1 MDTPARWMSSPRS
14 ADAALVAL
22 FTVTIFLGAA
32 LLFILEP
39 MFARMVLPLL
49 GGSPGVWITSVLVF
63 QALLLAGYAYA
74 HLSVWR
80 LGPRRQSMLHMAVV
94 GIPILLLPIAVPSGW
109 TPPTQ
114 ANPALWLIAV
124 MGVSVA
130 FPFLMISS
138 ASPLLQRW
146 FAATRHSRARD
157 PYFLFRASNLGS
169 MVGLLSYPVLLEPTL
184 GLDEQSRLWSAAYV
198 LLTLLVVACAVMVWR
213 SPRAEETIGSRGSAA
228 PEADAPTAARRLR
241 WLVLAFVPS
250 SLMLGATNFLTTDI
264 SPIPLLWVLPLAI
277 YLISFVIAFSPGYP
291 RRRGI
296 VAKAVPFL
304 VLTLAATLLLQ
315 AGGPLW
321 MLLSLHLLVLFLAS
335 VMCHGELAID
345 RPSPRYL
352 TAFYLWISFG
362 GVLGGAFN
370 AIVAPLVFN
379 SFVEYPLAL
388 AAVCMLLPWPA
399 RGRSGTWVRALDVAI
414 PLGLAAVVLVATS
427 VTRRFGSVEP
437 YVVVAAILLLVVFSL
452 RARPIRF
459 GLAVGALLLAGAIP
473 EIAGTRVLVQERS
486 FFGVYRVLEDVNPVK
501 GRLLFDGTTLH
512 GAQSLD
518 ASRRLEPTTYYTT
531 TGPVGDVFAAW
542 TDRPTGARIGVV
554 GLGTGSLACYGAAG
568 ERWTFFEI
576 DPVVERIA
584 EDPSV
589 FTFLRDCPSEQRL
602 VVLGDGRLSLQREGP
617 DSFDML
623 ILDAFSSDAIP
634 VHLITREA
642 LALYRSKLG
651 PEGLLL
657 FHISNRYLDL
667 HPVLGSLAED
677 AGLASL
683 ARDDNTVTDADR
695 QVWKTASSWVVMAR
709 DPAALGRLRD
719 DTDWYPLAAGHD
731 IWTDDYSDVFG
742 VVNWG

>member
-1 MDTPARWMSSPRS
+1 MGTPGRRLASPRS
-14 ADAALVAL
+14 AEVPLAAL

-49 GGSPGVWITSVLVF
+49 GGSPGVWITVVLVF

-74 HLSVWR
+74 HLSVSR
-80 LGPRRQSMLHMAVV
+80 IGPRRQSMLHMALV

-109 TPPTQ
+109 TPPAQ
-114 ANPALWLIAV
+114 ANPASWLIAV

-130 FPFLMISS
+130 LPFLMISS

-146 FAATRHSRARD
+146 FAATTHPRARD

-169 MVGLLSYPVLLEPTL
+169 MVGLLLYPVLLEPTL
-184 GLDEQSRLWSAAYV
+184 GLGEQSRLWSAGYV
-198 LLTLLVVACAVMVWR
+198 LLTLLVVACAIVVWR
-213 SPRAEETIGSRGSAA
+213 SPRRAEEPIGSPGGAA
-228 PEADAPTAARRLR
+228 SEAAAPTAARRRR

-250 SLMLGATNFLTTDI
+250 SLMLGTTNFLTTDI

-277 YLISFVIAFSPGYP
+277 YLISFVIAFSRRYP
-291 RRRGI
+291 RRRGL
-296 VAKAVPFL
+296 VTKAVPFL
-304 VLTLAATLLLQ
+304 VLALAATLLLR

-321 MLLSLHLLVLFLAS
+321 MLLPLHLVVLFLAS

-352 TAFYLWISFG
+352 TGFYLWISFG

-370 AIVAPLVFN
+370 ALVAPLVFN
-379 SFVEYPLAL
+379 SFVEYPLAI
-388 AAVCMLLPWPA
+388 AAVCMLLPWPE
-399 RGRSGTWVRALDVAI
+399 RGASETWSRALDVAI
-414 PLGLAAVVLVATS
+414 PLGLGAVVLVATS
-427 VTRRFGSVEP
+427 LTDPDAIGP
-437 YVVVAAILLLVVFSL
+437 YVVVAAVLLLVVFAL
-452 RARPIRF
+452 RTRPIRF

-473 EIAGTRVLVQERS
+473 ESDGRSVLVQERS
-486 FFGVYRVLEDVNPVK
+486 FFGVYRVVEDVRPVK

-518 ASRRLEPTTYYTT
+518 ASLRMEPTTYYTT

-554 GLGTGSLACYGAAG
+554 GLGTGSLACYGATG
-568 ERWTFFEI
+568 EEWTFFEI

-584 EDPSV
+584 EDPSL
-589 FTFLRDCPSEQRL
+589 FTFLRDCPSQQR
-602 VVLGDGRLSLQREGP
+602 VVLGDGRLSLRLAGP
-617 DSFDML
+617 ASFDML

-651 PEGLLL
+651 PDGVLL

-683 ARDDNTVTDADR
+683 ARDDTSVTDADQ
-695 QVWKTASSWVVMAR
+695 QVWKTASSWVVMVR
-709 DPAALGRLRD
+709 DPAALGGLRD
-719 DTDWYPLAAGHD
+719 GADWYPLAAGD
-731 IWTDDYSDVFG
+731 DLWTDDYSDVFG

>member
-1 MDTPARWMSSPRS
+1 MSSPRS

-22 FTVTIFLGAA
+22 FTVTIFVGAS

-74 HLSVWR
+74 HLSVSR
-80 LGPRRQSMLHMAVV
+80 LGPRRQSMLHMALV
-94 GIPILLLPIAVPSGW
+94 GVPILLLPIAVPAGW
-109 TPPTQ
+109 TPPAQ
-114 ANPALWLIAV
+114 ANPAFWLIAV

-146 FAATRHSRARD
+146 FAATRHERARD

-213 SPRAEETIGSRGSAA
+213 SPRAQETIGPRGSTA
-228 PEADAPTAARRLR
+228 PEGAAPTAARRLR

-264 SPIPLLWVLPLAI
+264 SPVPLLWVLPLAI

-296 VAKAVPFL
+296 VTKAVPFL
-304 VLTLAATLLLQ
+304 VLTLAATMLLQ

-345 RPSPRYL
+345 RPSPRHL

-388 AAVCMLLPWPA
+388 AAVCILLPWPA
-399 RGRSGTWVRALDVAI
+399 RGRSETWVRALDVAI
-414 PLGLAAVVLVATS
+414 PLGLAAVVVVATT
-427 VTRRFGSVEP
+427 VTRRFGSEEA

-473 EIAGTRVLVQERS
+473 EIAGRRVLVQERS

-554 GLGTGSLACYGAAG
+554 GLGTGSLACYGATG

-584 EDPSV
+584 EDPAF
-589 FTFLRDCPSEQRL
+589 FTFLRDCPSEQRV

-667 HPVLGSLAED
+667 HPVLGSLAQD

-683 ARDDNTVTDADR
+683 ARDDDTVTDADR

-709 DPAALGRLRD
+709 DPAALGGLRD
-719 DTDWYPLAAGHD
+719 DADWYPLAPGHD
-731 IWTDDYSDVFG
+731 LWTDGYSDVFG

>member
-1 MDTPARWMSSPRS
+1 M
-14 ADAALVAL
+14 

-49 GGSPGVWITSVLVF
+49 GGSPGVWITVVLVF

-74 HLSVWR
+74 HLSVSR
-80 LGPRRQSMLHMAVV
+80 IGPRRQSMLHMALV

-109 TPPTQ
+109 TPPAE
-114 ANPALWLIAV
+114 ANPASWLIAV

-130 FPFLMISS
+130 LPFLMISS

-146 FAATRHSRARD
+146 FAATTHPRARD

-169 MVGLLSYPVLLEPTL
+169 MVGLLLYPVLLEPTL
-184 GLDEQSRLWSAAYV
+184 GLGEQSRLWSAGYV

-213 SPRAEETIGSRGSAA
+213 SPRRAEEPIGSPGGLA
-228 PEADAPTAARRLR
+228 PEAAAPTAARRRR

-250 SLMLGATNFLTTDI
+250 SLMLGTTNFLTTDI

-277 YLISFVIAFSPGYP
+277 YLISFVIAFSPRYP
-291 RRRGI
+291 RRRGL
-296 VAKAVPFL
+296 VTKAVPFL
-304 VLTLAATLLLQ
+304 VLTLAATLLLR

-352 TAFYLWISFG
+352 TGFYLWISFG

-379 SFVEYPLAL
+379 SFVEYPLAI
-388 AAVCMLLPWPA
+388 AAVCMLLPWPE
-399 RGRSGTWVRALDVAI
+399 RSASETWSRALDVAI
-414 PLGLAAVVLVATS
+414 PLGLGAVVLVAASLTDS
-427 VTRRFGSVEP
+427 DEIGP
-437 YVVVAAILLLVVFSL
+437 YVVVAAILLLVVFGL
-452 RARPIRF
+452 RTRPIRF

-473 EIAGTRVLVQERS
+473 ESDGRSVLVQERS
-486 FFGVYRVLEDVNPVK
+486 FFGVYRVVEDVRPVK

-518 ASRRLEPTTYYTT
+518 ASLRMEPTTYYTA

-554 GLGTGSLACYGAAG
+554 GLGTGSLACYGATG
-568 ERWTFFEI
+568 EEWTFFEI

-584 EDPSV
+584 QDPSL
-589 FTFLRDCPSEQRL
+589 FTFLRDCPSQQR
-602 VVLGDGRLSLQREGP
+602 VVLGDGRLSLRRAGP
-617 DSFDML
+617 ASFDML

-651 PEGLLL
+651 PDGVLL

-683 ARDDNTVTDADR
+683 ARDDTSVTDADQ
-695 QVWKTASSWVVMAR
+695 QVWKTASSWVVMVR
-709 DPAALGRLRD
+709 DPAALGGLRD
-719 DTDWYPLAAGHD
+719 GADWYALAAGD
-731 IWTDDYSDVFG
+731 DLWTDDYSDVFG

>member
-1 MDTPARWMSSPRS
+1 M
-14 ADAALVAL
+14 

-74 HLSVWR
+74 HLSVSR
-80 LGPRRQSMLHMAVV
+80 FGPRRQSMLHMALV
-94 GIPILLLPIAVPSGW
+94 GLPILLLPIAVPSGW
-109 TPPTQ
+109 TPPAQ
-114 ANPALWLIAV
+114 EKPALWLIAV

-146 FAATRHSRARD
+146 FAATRHTRARD

-169 MVGLLSYPVLLEPTL
+169 MVGLLSYPVLLEHTL
-184 GLDEQSRLWSAAYV
+184 GLAEQSRLWSVGYV
-198 LLTLLVVACAVMVWR
+198 LLVLLVVACAVVVRR
-213 SPRAEETIGSRGSAA
+213 SPRREEEPPIGSPASAA
-228 PEADAPTAARRLR
+228 PEMTGPTAVRRLR
-241 WLVLAFVPS
+241 WMVLAFVPS

-264 SPIPLLWVLPLAI
+264 SPVPLLWVLPLAI
-277 YLISFVIAFSPGYP
+277 YLISFVIAFSPAYP

-296 VAKAVPFL
+296 VTKAVPFL
-304 VLTLAATLLLQ
+304 VLTLAATMLLQ

-321 MLLSLHLLVLFLAS
+321 LLLSLHLLVLLAAS

-345 RPSPRYL
+345 RPSPRHL
-352 TAFYLWISFG
+352 TSFYLWISFG

-370 AIVAPLVFN
+370 AIVAPLLFN
-379 SFVEYPLAL
+379 SFVEYPLAI
-388 AAVCMLLPWPA
+388 AAVCVLLPWPD
-399 RGRSGTWVRALDVAI
+399 RRRSGTWVRAMDVAL
-414 PLGLAAVVLVATS
+414 PAVLAAALLVAASLTP
-427 VTRRFGSVEP
+427 RFGSVEP
-437 YVVVAAILLLVVFSL
+437 YVVAAGILLLVVFSL
-452 RARPIRF
+452 RARPVRF

-473 EIAGTRVLVQERS
+473 EIAERQVLMQERS
-486 FFGVYRVLEDVNPVK
+486 FFGVYRVEEVSDVRS
-501 GRLLFDGTTLH
+501 RLLFDGTTLH
-512 GAQSLD
+512 GAQILD
-518 ASRRLEPTTYYTT
+518 PSRRLEPTTYFTT
-531 TGPVGDVFAAW
+531 TGPVGDVFASW
-542 TDRPTGARIGVV
+542 IGRPQGARIGVV
-554 GLGTGSLACYGAAG
+554 GLGTGSLACYGARG

-584 EDPSV
+584 RDPSL
-589 FTFLRDCPSEQRL
+589 FTFLRDCPSEQR
-602 VVLGDGRLSLQREGP
+602 VVLGDGRLSLQRARPG
-617 DSFDML
+617 SFDML

-642 LALYRSKLG
+642 LALYRSRLG
-651 PEGLLL
+651 QDGLLL

-683 ARDDNTVTDADR
+683 ARYDSTVTDADR
-695 QVWKTASSWVVMAR
+695 QVWKTASIWVVMAR
-709 DPAALGRLRD
+709 DPAALGGLRD
-719 DTDWYPLAAGHD
+719 NPDWNPLVAGSD
-731 IWTDDYSDVFG
+731 LWTDDYSDVFG
-742 VVNWG
+742 VVSWG

>member
-1 MDTPARWMSSPRS
+1 MGAPARRLPSPRS
-14 ADAALVAL
+14 PEALLAAL

-49 GGSPGVWITSVLVF
+49 GGSPGVWITVVLVF

-74 HLSVWR
+74 HLSVSR
-80 LGPRRQSMLHMAVV
+80 IGPRRQSMLHIALV

-109 TPPTQ
+109 MPPAD
-114 ANPALWLIAV
+114 ANPASWLIAV

-130 FPFLMISS
+130 LPFLMISS

-146 FAATRHSRARD
+146 FAATTHARARD

-169 MVGLLSYPVLLEPTL
+169 MVGLLLYPVLLEPML
-184 GLDEQSRLWSAAYV
+184 GLGEQSRLWSAGYL
-198 LLTLLVVACAVMVWR
+198 LLTLLVVACAVVVWR
-213 SPRAEETIGSRGSAA
+213 SPRRAEEPIRSPGGPATGAV
-228 PEADAPTAARRLR
+228 APTAARRGR

-250 SLMLGATNFLTTDI
+250 SLMLGTTNFLTTDI

-277 YLISFVIAFSPGYP
+277 YLISFVIAFSPRYP
-291 RRRGI
+291 RRRAL
-296 VAKAVPFL
+296 VRKAVPFL
-304 VLTLAATLLLQ
+304 VLTLAATLLLK
-315 AGGPLW
+315 AAGPLW
-321 MLLSLHLLVLFLAS
+321 MLLSLHLLVLFLAA

-362 GVLGGAFN
+362 GVLGGVFN

-379 SFVEYPLAL
+379 SFVEYPLAI
-388 AAVCMLLPWPA
+388 AAACMLLPWPERRA
-399 RGRSGTWVRALDVAI
+399 SETWSRALDLAI
-414 PLGLAAVVLVATS
+414 PLGLGAVVLVATS
-427 VTRRFGSVEP
+427 LTRDSDAIGP
-437 YVVVAAILLLVVFSL
+437 YLVVVAILLLVVFSL

-459 GLAVGALLLAGAIP
+459 GLAVAALILAGAIP
-473 EIAGTRVLVQERS
+473 QGDGRSVLVQERS
-486 FFGVYRVLEDVNPVK
+486 FFGVYRVVEDVRPVT

-518 ASRRLEPTTYYTT
+518 PSLRMEPTTYYTT

-542 TDRPTGARIGVV
+542 SGRPTGARIGVV
-554 GLGTGSLACYGAAG
+554 GLGTGSLACYGATG
-568 ERWTFFEI
+568 EKWTFFEI
-576 DPVVERIA
+576 DPLVEQIA
-584 EDPSV
+584 EDPSL
-589 FTFLRDCPSEQRL
+589 FTFLRDCPSEQR
-602 VVLGDGRLSLQREGP
+602 VVIGDGRLSLRRAGP
-617 DSFDML
+617 ATFDML

-651 PEGLLL
+651 PDGVLL

-667 HPVLGSLAED
+667 HPVLGTLAED

-683 ARDDNTVTDADR
+683 ARDDNSVTDADR
-695 QVWKTASSWVVMAR
+695 RVWKTVSSWVVMAP
-709 DPAALGRLRD
+709 DLAALGGLRD
-719 DTDWYPLAAGHD
+719 DADWYPLAAGD
-731 IWTDDYSDVFG
+731 DLWTDDYSDVFG

>member
-1 MDTPARWMSSPRS
+1 MGAPARRLPSPHS
-14 ADAALVAL
+14 TEAPLAAL

-49 GGSPGVWITSVLVF
+49 GGSPGVWITVVLVF
-63 QALLLAGYAYA
+63 QSLLLAGYAYA
-74 HLSVWR
+74 HLSVSR
-80 LGPRRQSMLHMAVV
+80 IGPRRQSVLHMALV

-109 TPPTQ
+109 TPPAQ
-114 ANPALWLIAV
+114 ANPASWLIAV

-130 FPFLMISS
+130 LPFLMISS

-146 FAATRHSRARD
+146 FAATTHTRARD

-169 MVGLLSYPVLLEPTL
+169 MVGLLLYPLLLEPTL
-184 GLDEQSRLWSAAYV
+184 GLGGQSRLWSAGYV
-198 LLTLLVVACAVMVWR
+198 LLTLLVVACAVVVWR
-213 SPRAEETIGSRGSAA
+213 SPRMAEEPIGSPGGAA
-228 PEADAPTAARRLR
+228 PEAVAPTAARRGR

-250 SLMLGATNFLTTDI
+250 SLMLGTTNFLTTDI

-277 YLISFVIAFSPGYP
+277 YLISFVIAFSPRYP
-291 RRRGI
+291 RRRGL
-296 VAKAVPFL
+296 VTKAVPFL
-304 VLTLAATLLLQ
+304 VLTLAATLLLK
-315 AGGPLW
+315 AAGPLW

-335 VMCHGELAID
+335 VLCHGELAID
-345 RPSPRYL
+345 RPPPRYL

-379 SFVEYPLAL
+379 SFVEYPLAI
-388 AAVCMLLPWPA
+388 AAVCMLLPWPESRA
-399 RGRSGTWVRALDVAI
+399 SEKWSKALDVAI
-414 PLGLAAVVLVATS
+414 PLGLGAVVLVATS
-427 VTRRFGSVEP
+427 LTRDSDAIGP
-437 YVVVAAILLLVVFSL
+437 QVVVVAILLLVVFSL

-459 GLAVGALLLAGAIP
+459 GLAVGVLILAGAIP
-473 EIAGTRVLVQERS
+473 ESEGRSVLVQERS
-486 FFGVYRVLEDVNPVK
+486 FFGVYRVVEDERPVK

-518 ASRRLEPTTYYTT
+518 ASLRMEPTTYYTT

-542 TDRPTGARIGVV
+542 TDRPSGAQVGVV
-554 GLGTGSLACYGAAG
+554 GLGTGSLACYGATG

-576 DPVVERIA
+576 DPVVEQIA
-584 EDPSV
+584 EDPSL
-589 FTFLRDCPSEQRL
+589 FTFLRDCPSEQR
-602 VVLGDGRLSLQREGP
+602 VVLGDGRLSLRRAGP
-617 DSFDML
+617 GSFDML

-651 PEGLLL
+651 PDGVLL

-667 HPVLGSLAED
+667 HPVLGTLAED
-677 AGLASL
+677 AGLSSL
-683 ARDDNTVTDADR
+683 ARDDDSVTEADR
-695 QVWKTASSWVVMAR
+695 QVWKTLSSWVVMAP
-709 DPAALGRLRD
+709 DLSALGGLRD
-719 DTDWYPLAAGHD
+719 DADWYPLAAGED
-731 IWTDDYSDVFG
+731 LWTDDYSDVFG